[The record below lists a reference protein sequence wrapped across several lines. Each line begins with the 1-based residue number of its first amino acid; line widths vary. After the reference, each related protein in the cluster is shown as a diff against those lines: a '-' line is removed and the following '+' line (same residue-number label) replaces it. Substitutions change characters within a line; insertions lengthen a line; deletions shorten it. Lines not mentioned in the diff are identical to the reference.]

1 MDQFYF
7 EAGYLEAGYLTI
19 VKQAT
24 AGFTPYIAEG
34 YLPADYFDY
43 GGSLFTLIASLD
55 KSGEPAFAVGAF
67 AVVFT
72 TSITANVIASG
83 ASNIAATFTQASTIS
98 HIEGA
103 DLFAFSNAQL
113 EAAVRRIRDNN
124 ITASAVFSVAVD
136 ITRTRNTSSD
146 DSAQFSFTAN
156 TVRSRD
162 YASSQSAA
170 FSLAAAID
178 DRTRNQSSA
187 LASQFAFTA
196 TISHIEG
203 ADLVAFSNAELTAT
217 ATRTKQ
223 FASSINVVCSV
234 SADVKRN
241 PGIILNLSS
250 QFTQTAQ
257 VRIASKGGSANLSSS
272 FVIYTSLKLG
282 SRRPFNLYADDRFVN
297 LNTIFKVAGTSS
309 LVIRPLNNNYAIS
322 STNVNDFPT
331 PLGRSEFGI
340 QANENFVFE
349 TWIYITGN
357 TAPAFSR
364 ECLIAGVSFG
374 AAHNELGIRIPDMRN
389 YVPQNSCWMFGVN
402 NNGYLKA
409 YYTQQS
415 NGLAAT
421 ITSSAGLT
429 SDGWTHIAFR
439 RINGDT
445 LQLQRNGTIV
455 ASATYSGSLLPSG
468 PGQDIA
474 TNKRFFLANTF
485 NSTTSE
491 SIYFDE
497 TSYRV
502 GSGDVGGYSTQPMV
516 GDPAS
521 QQLLFHYESNQSSN
535 TDYIVIADDTGFV
548 TQFSSELD
556 LVSGLRCN
564 GGLRLLGAA
573 SVSSSGTVTA
583 NVDRVRFI
591 EFAASI
597 SSAASTATTGLRVK
611 ISAASLASEFSQSAD
626 VARTRGITS
635 NQPAVFTQTA
645 QAVKTANIVSALDSQ
660 ATFTGTISHIE
671 GADLVAFSNVT
682 LSAIGQVTTS
692 AVSTQSSA
700 FTSNADI
707 LRIRFSQSTQTS
719 QFNLT
724 ALATANFIASSSVS
738 SEFTHT
744 VNYIR
749 NRSGASSLSS
759 ESTFAS
765 DALNV
770 QLASAAL
777 NSNFDTTNA
786 YYDPDY
792 IEVGYFKDSIVVQ
805 VNRNLEAFLE
815 GFVSQ
820 FNASVKTARVLVDC
834 AVVSTLTAN
843 VRVTSQANAALT
855 SDTELLAYT
864 YLSRTAR
871 ISATITSAATL
882 TGDITGLRTYS
893 AALDVMA
900 VVDCEALKTGDSV
913 INISSQTTLTAQP
926 LRIKTLES
934 TLSSL
939 FSTNI
944 DAVKVSRAQAN
955 LESASTVS
963 TVAVRSVNPAVQL
976 SSAFTFIAQ
985 VGEIQQINLVAFSN
999 STLTAD
1005 VLAGKFAESN
1015 QNAAFTQTAAALRFR
1030 DVVSAISSNFTQTAT
1045 VGEIVQLSSTIDSQA
1060 TVSANINKTASASS
1074 SQTAVAIVSCII
1086 SHIEGADLVVNGFA
1100 SLAAD
1105 VDKIVGISVSATS
1118 AVNLAASADKF
1129 RAFNANLVVSTTVIA
1144 NAVKAL
1150 LGQAT
1155 LQAQATIVA
1164 NATRIKQFT
1173 ATIASALT
1181 FVAQIREIDAAS
1193 LTQFVYIIPR
1203 EDYVY
1208 TIPDE
1213 IPVYNEIL
1221 YVIPNEN
1228 WTYTITAETRV
1239 FPVDEETRIY
1249 NIRSS

>member
-1 MDQFYF
+1 VDQYYF
-7 EAGYLEAGYLTI
+7 EAGYLEAGYLTV
-19 VKQAT
+19 VKEAA
-24 AGFTPYIAEG
+24 AGLTPYFVEG
-34 YLPADYFDY
+34 YLPVDYFVFEGNAINGQY
-43 GGSLFTLIASLD
+43 SLSALLTQV
-55 KSGEPAFAVGAF
+55 GEPVFAIGAF
-67 AVVFT
+67 A
-72 TSITANVIASG
+72 SITTTTASVNVIASG
-83 ASNIAATFTQASTIS
+83 ASNIAATFTQSSTIS

-136 ITRTRNTSSD
+136 VTRTRNTSSD

-170 FSLAAAID
+170 FSLAGTID
-178 DRTRNQSSA
+178 DRTRDQSSA

-203 ADLVAFSNAELTAT
+203 ADLTAFSNADLTAT
-217 ATRTKQ
+217 ATRIKQIASTQSASTAVVVDAKRLRGITGNLATAFTQTTTAKKQSVFAATLTSVATLTYRARPWEFKKRSSDTNRAQLQAVPKFGANSLYSSSSTSTNPSQWGFVEYYTDGSLNYISNGPSESITIEFWLNNAGSLTDPDTEYVSLYSGSTVSWSIRKFAGTAFGVLYKSNGFDRIFSSEPYIPPGQFNHIAVVLQSDGRNSIWINGTRTATQTSIGSPNGGGKILRIGKWAAGGTGVFFLDELRIVMDTVYDPNSSTITVPTQRFWNADIAATNALFHYDVDFRDDIGIQQ
-223 FASSINVVCSV
+223 FAS
-234 SADVKRN
+234 AD
-241 PGIILNLSS
+241 I
-250 QFTQTAQ
+250 
-257 VRIASKGGSANLSSS
+257 SSS
-272 FVIYTSLKLG
+272 
-282 SRRPFNLYADDRFVN
+282 A
-297 LNTIFKVAGTSS
+297 
-309 LVIRPLNNNYAIS
+309 
-322 STNVNDFPT
+322 
-331 PLGRSEFGI
+331 
-340 QANENFVFE
+340 
-349 TWIYITGN
+349 
-357 TAPAFSR
+357 
-364 ECLIAGVSFG
+364 
-374 AAHNELGIRIPDMRN
+374 
-389 YVPQNSCWMFGVN
+389 
-402 NNGYLKA
+402 
-409 YYTQQS
+409 
-415 NGLAAT
+415 
-421 ITSSAGLT
+421 
-429 SDGWTHIAFR
+429 
-439 RINGDT
+439 
-445 LQLQRNGTIV
+445 
-455 ASATYSGSLLPSG
+455 
-468 PGQDIA
+468 
-474 TNKRFFLANTF
+474 
-485 NSTTSE
+485 
-491 SIYFDE
+491 
-497 TSYRV
+497 
-502 GSGDVGGYSTQPMV
+502 
-516 GDPAS
+516 
-521 QQLLFHYESNQSSN
+521 
-535 TDYIVIADDTGFV
+535 
-548 TQFSSELD
+548 
-556 LVSGLRCN
+556 
-564 GGLRLLGAA
+564 
-573 SVSSSGTVTA
+573 TVTA
-583 NVDRVRFI
+583 AVDRVRFI
-591 EFAASI
+591 EFAAAI
-597 SSAASTATTGLRVK
+597 SGEASTATTGQRVRFG
-611 ISAASLASEFSQSAD
+611 SVSVASVFAQSAD

-635 NQPAVFTQTA
+635 NQLAVFTQSA
-645 QAVKTANIVSALDSQ
+645 EAVKTANIVSSLDSQ

-682 LSAIGQVTTS
+682 LTANVVVTRN

-700 FTSNADI
+700 FTSSADI
-707 LRIRFSQSTQTS
+707 LRVRFPQSTQTS
-719 QFNLT
+719 QFNQT
-724 ALATANFIASSSVS
+724 AVANANSSASSSVS
-738 SEFTHT
+738 SQSTQA
-744 VNYIR
+744 VDYIR
-749 NRSGASSLSS
+749 NRSGSSSLSS
-759 ESTFAS
+759 QSTLTS
-765 DALNV
+765 DV
-770 QLASAAL
+770 IKVKLASAAL
-777 NSNFDTTNA
+777 NSNFNTTNA

-805 VNRNLEAFLE
+805 VKTDVQALLE

-855 SDTELLAYT
+855 LVSELLAYT

-871 ISATITSAATL
+871 ISSTITSAATL

-900 VVDCEALKTGDSV
+900 VVDCEALKTGNSV
-913 INISSQTTLTAQP
+913 INISSQTTLTAQA

-934 TLSSL
+934 SISSL
-939 FSTNI
+939 FSINI

-963 TVAVRSVNPAVQL
+963 AVAVRSVNPVVQL

-1015 QNAAFTQTAAALRFR
+1015 QSAAFTQTAAALRFR

-1045 VGEIVQLSSTIDSQA
+1045 VGEIVQLSSTINSQA
-1060 TVSANINKTASASS
+1060 TVSADVNKTARASS
-1074 SQTAVAIVSCII
+1074 SQTAVAIVNCII

-1129 RAFNANLVVSTTVIA
+1129 RAFNANLVVSTTVVA

-1193 LTQFVYIIPR
+1193 LTQFVYTIPR

-1208 TIPDE
+1208 IVPDE
-1213 IPVYNEIL
+1213 VPVYNEIL

-1228 WTYTITAETRV
+1228 WTYNITAETRV